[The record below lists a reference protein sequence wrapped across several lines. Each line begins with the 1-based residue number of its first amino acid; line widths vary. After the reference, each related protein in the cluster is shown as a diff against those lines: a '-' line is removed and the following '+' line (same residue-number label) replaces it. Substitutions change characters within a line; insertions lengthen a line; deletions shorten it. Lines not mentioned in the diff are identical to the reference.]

1 MAQFFLQAFQWHGER
16 RQFGERALYTDS
28 IEQLRDAAG
37 ARQVRVRG
45 RDCAGGI
52 HHAKQRRLDH
62 VPQIPELTTCDTGDH
77 RQWPRPIRAAQ
88 VAT

>member
-37 ARQVRVRG
+37 ARQVRVRAETALVAFTTPSS
-45 RDCAGGI
+45 AGWI
-52 HHAKQRRLDH
+52 MFRKS
-62 VPQIPELTTCDTGDH
+62 PS
-77 RQWPRPIRAAQ
+77 
-88 VAT
+88 

>member
-16 RQFGERALYTDS
+16 RNLANGRTRTAMYTDS

-77 RQWPRPIRAAQ
+77 RL
-88 VAT
+88 ATINLSA